1 MTRIVSVDQSFGDD
15 GQTKHYVT
23 VKKEDGSQERIP
35 TTEEGAEK
43 AKKTLKENS
52 GGNRRLLTEA

>member
-15 GQTKHYVT
+15 GKTRHYVT
-23 VKKEDGSQERIP
+23 MKKDDGSQERIP

-43 AKKTLKENS
+43 AKKTLKESN
-52 GGNRRLLTEA
+52 GGGRRLLTEA